1 MVSSPSHPPH
11 PGQRHEL
18 NPAQQQVVDLLGSAE
33 GDRPQFDAGLRHE
46 LRAALEHELE
56 PVVARLPDGEQL
68 FVSKYKLSQ
77 AHGCE
82 ARYLAED
89 KADFSWSV
97 PTARGSIAHK
107 AIELGVSWRGEA
119 VPADLVDETMARLAQ
134 GNDGL
139 GDWLRTCG
147 DVDRAELR
155 GRSIERVTSFF
166 ECFPP
171 LKASWRPVLEG
182 KVRVELFDAR
192 IVLSGKTDLAL
203 GTAHGTT
210 AGKVLIDFKTGG
222 FAPTHIDDLRFYALL
237 ETLKIGTPPRL
248 VASYYLESAE
258 LHPERVNEAILDA
271 ALARTVDGIDRMVA
285 LLYGDDEPTRRTGA
299 TCRWCPILDDCEMG
313 QAHLAGDD
321 PESFDDD
328 D

>member
-1 MVSSPSHPPH
+1 VVSSPSQPPE
-11 PGQRHEL
+11 PGHRTEL
-18 NPAQQQVVDLLGSAE
+18 NPAQQQVVDLLGSAG

-46 LRAALEHELE
+46 LRATLEHELE
-56 PVVARLPDGEQL
+56 PVIARLPDGEQL

-89 KADFSWSV
+89 RAPFSWSV
-97 PTARGSIAHK
+97 PTARGSVAHK

-119 VPADLVDETMARLAQ
+119 IPADLVDETIARLAQ
-134 GNDGL
+134 GTDGL
-139 GDWLRTCG
+139 ADWLTTCD

-155 GRSIERVTSFF
+155 SEAVERVTSFF

-222 FAPTHIDDLRFYALL
+222 FSPIHIDDLRFYALL

-248 VASYYLESAE
+248 VASYYLESAQP
-258 LHPERVNEAILDA
+258 HPEPVTEAILHA

-285 LLYGDDEPTRRTGA
+285 LLHGGDEPTRRTGPS
-299 TCRWCPILDDCEMG
+299 CRWCPIVDSCDVGL
-313 QAHLAGDD
+313 AYVAGDD
-321 PESFDDD
+321 PESFDEDG
-328 D
+328 